1 MHLMSSSAPARY
13 IILAIASIL
22 TGMLAGFIGYWL
34 GQYFYVPFLYPFVLL
49 VIGLILYFPSLRFFG
64 TSSSLF
70 NAFCGFLLG
79 LMILLAFH
87 YVGYSLFREKN
98 INTFEI
104 SRGVDQGTASQAVD
118 SFLQK
123 ETGWG
128 GLGGFIKYENSQM
141 NPYVYY
147 MVQSGRVAHTYNI
160 YLHGRTGWAYLAGE
174 AAVLLIGS
182 ALIGFFSGKSFRSA
196 YACDKNIIRPAKF

>member
-1 MHLMSSSAPARY
+1 MESTLLLRFPTSVRY
-13 IILAIASIL
+13 ILLAIASIL

-34 GQYFYVPFLYPFVLL
+34 GQYFYVPFLYPFILL

-104 SRGVDQGTASQAVD
+104 SSDVDQSTASQAVD

-128 GLGGFIKYENSQM
+128 GFGGFIKYENSQM
-141 NPYVYY
+141 NPYVFY
-147 MVQSGRVAHTYNI
+147 VLRSGRVAHTYNI

-174 AAVLLIGS
+174 AAVLSIGS
-182 ALIGFFSGKSFRSA
+182 ALIGFFSR
-196 YACDKNIIRPAKF
+196 KFFL

>member
-1 MHLMSSSAPARY
+1 MESTLLLRFPTSVRY
-13 IILAIASIL
+13 ILLAIASIL

-34 GQYFYVPFLYPFVLL
+34 GQYFYVPFLYPFILL

-104 SRGVDQGTASQAVD
+104 SRGVDQSTASQAVD

-128 GLGGFIKYENSQM
+128 GFGGFIKYENSQM
-141 NPYVYY
+141 NPYVFY
-147 MVQSGRVAHTYNI
+147 VVRSGRVAHTYNI

-174 AAVLLIGS
+174 AAVLSIGS
-182 ALIGFFSGKSFRSA
+182 ALIGFFSR
-196 YACDKNIIRPAKF
+196 KFFL

>member
-1 MHLMSSSAPARY
+1 MESTLLLRFPTSVRY
-13 IILAIASIL
+13 ILLAIASIL

-34 GQYFYVPFLYPFVLL
+34 GQYFYVPFLYPFILL

-104 SRGVDQGTASQAVD
+104 SSDVDQSTASQAVD

-128 GLGGFIKYENSQM
+128 GFGGFIKYENSQM

-147 MVQSGRVAHTYNI
+147 YLQSGRAAHTLKI
-160 YLHGRTGWAYLAGE
+160 YLHGRTGWAYLTGE
-174 AAVLLIGS
+174 AAVLSIGS
-182 ALIGFFSGKSFRSA
+182 ALIGFFSR
-196 YACDKNIIRPAKF
+196 KFFL